1 MKSKISIAACLALL
15 LAISAGCSDN
25 DMLPEE
31 STSTTVQPTRGEV
44 SVPITIALGGSGAE
58 EGGRGSRACPPGRDS
73 RVAPPGTGS
82 SGSDNSHV
90 DDKDNGLEEVKGVN
104 AVRVVAFRR
113 RTSEDTQDFEYD
125 SKNDILLQ
133 NLTEEDVDKDDYYE
147 GQPHKHLVAKGNIS
161 ISQGY
166 DYRIVA
172 IAYNKD
178 ERAPYPYYDK
188 KLMVG
193 DNMFLIYSGTKYND
207 FCAKFAYYMVDEKK
221 GDEENNWRNYFA
233 YGKDDWW
240 QVSERMHDVACL
252 TRRLATIPQLFFGT
266 IHIKDDATRNPIIS
280 YTDFLPKAS
289 EEDTDNSTGGSGST
303 GKTED
308 TGKTDPPV
316 PSLTGTLYRGMA
328 EVVVNIKSSAFDE
341 NTNPEWYCLLADNVL
356 TKVGLRDYDDF
367 NHGSESVENTK
378 KSVENTKKKDETYGT
393 YTAVAYQ
400 KCETVGGI
408 ITLRAYLLPTKTH
421 LAVRVGLNAKPFAKN
436 RQVKAKDVSSADTAT
451 GVIVVDALDDLF
463 YLRRNHKY
471 VFNYTSDAGLSMD
484 YTLD

>member
-1 MKSKISIAACLALL
+1 MKTKIIIAASLSLL
-15 LAISAGCSDN
+15 LAIATGCSDT
-25 DMLPEE
+25 DMLPEDNNA
-31 STSTTVQPTRGEV
+31 STTEQPMQGVVR
-44 SVPITIALGGSGAE
+44 VPITIALGGSGAE
-58 EGGRGSRACPPGRDS
+58 EGSGGS
-73 RVAPPGTGS
+73 RVAPPGIDS

-90 DDKDNGLEEVKGVN
+90 DEKDDGLSETKGVN

-113 RTSEDTQDFEYD
+113 RTSDATQDFEYD
-125 SKNDILLQ
+125 PKNNILLE
-133 NLTEEDVDKDDYYE
+133 NLVEKDVGKDDYYE
-147 GQPHKHLVAKGNIS
+147 GLPHKHLVATGNVS

-178 ERAPYPYYDK
+178 EKAPYPYYGG

-193 DNMFLIYSGTKYND
+193 TNMLNLYSGTTYND
-207 FCAKFAYYMVDEKK
+207 FCAKFAYYMVDDKSDDRDNNWFGYLKK
-221 GDEENNWRNYFA
+221 G
-233 YGKDDWW
+233 KDYLGDLFPSLHS
-240 QVSERMHDVACL
+240 VDSL
-252 TRRLATIPQLFFGT
+252 TRRLATIPQIFFGV
-266 IHIKDDATRNPIIS
+266 IHIKDDATKNPIVS
-280 YTDFLPKAS
+280 YTDFLS
-289 EEDTDNSTGGSGST
+289 EKDS
-303 GKTED
+303 
-308 TGKTDPPV
+308 PI

-328 EVVVNIKSSAFDE
+328 EVVVNIKSTSYDKK
-341 NTNPEWYCLLADNVL
+341 TNPEWYCLLADNVL
-356 TKVGLRDYDDF
+356 TKVRLHDYDDF
-367 NHGSESVENTK
+367 KHGSEPVEKYKVDKN
-378 KSVENTKKKDETYGT
+378 TYGT

-400 KCETVGGI
+400 KCESVGDI

-436 RQVKAKDVSSADTAT
+436 RRVKAKDVSFADTAT

>member
-15 LAISAGCSDN
+15 LALSAGCTDN

-44 SVPITIALGGSGAE
+44 RVPITIALGGSGAE
-58 EGGRGSRACPPGRDS
+58 EGGRGS

-90 DDKDNGLEEVKGVN
+90 DDKDNGLEEVTGVN

-133 NLTEEDVDKDDYYE
+133 NLTPENVDKDDYYE

-161 ISQGY
+161 VSQGY

-178 ERAPYPYYDK
+178 ERAPYPYYSS

-193 DNMFLIYSGTKYND
+193 ENMFLLHPGTKYND
-207 FCAKFAYYMVDEKK
+207 FCAKFAYYMVDENKED
-221 GDEENNWRNYFA
+221 GEYNWRDYLKKE
-233 YGKDDWW
+233 KDYLGDLFPS
-240 QVSERMHDVACL
+240 VHNVACL

-280 YTDFLPKAS
+280 YTDFLPKAP
-289 EEDTDNSTGGSGST
+289 EEN
-303 GKTED
+303 
-308 TGKTDPPV
+308 TGKTDPSV

-328 EVVVNIKSSAFDE
+328 EVEVKIKSAALKTSAFGK

-356 TKVGLRDYDDF
+356 TKVGLCDYDNF
-367 NHGSESVENTK
+367 NHGSEPVENTTNN
-378 KSVENTKKKDETYGT
+378 EDTYGT

-400 KCETVGGI
+400 KCESVGDI

-421 LAVRVGLNAKPFAKN
+421 LAVRVGLNATPFAKN
-436 RQVKAKDVSSADTAT
+436 RRVKAKDVSSADTAT
-451 GVIVVDALDDLF
+451 GVIVVDAINDVF

-471 VFNYTSDAGLSMD
+471 VFNYTSDKVNFYDEAYMINGKD
-484 YTLD
+484 

>member
-15 LAISAGCSDN
+15 LALSTGCTDN

-44 SVPITIALGGSGAE
+44 RVPITIALGGSGAE
-58 EGGRGSRACPPGRDS
+58 EGGRGS

-90 DDKDNGLEEVKGVN
+90 DDKDNGLEEVTGVN

-161 ISQGY
+161 VSQGY

-178 ERAPYPYYDK
+178 ERAPYPYYGS

-193 DNMFLIYSGTKYND
+193 ENMFLLHPGTKYND
-207 FCAKFAYYMVDEKK
+207 FCAKFAYYMVDENKED
-221 GDEENNWRNYFA
+221 GEYNWRDYLKKI
-233 YGKDDWW
+233 KDRRWDLHPI
-240 QVSERMHDVACL
+240 VHNVACL

-266 IHIKDDATRNPIIS
+266 IHIKGDTTRNPIIS
-280 YTDFLPKAS
+280 YTDFLPKAL
-289 EEDTDNSTGGSGST
+289 EEDADSSTGGSGST
-303 GKTED
+303 GITED

-328 EVVVNIKSSAFDE
+328 EVVVNIKSSALD

-356 TKVGLRDYDDF
+356 TKVGLCDYDDF
-367 NHGSESVENTK
+367 NHGSEPVENTT
-378 KSVENTKKKDETYGT
+378 NTADTYGK

-400 KCETVGGI
+400 KCEVVGDI

-436 RQVKAKDVSSADTAT
+436 RRVKAKDVSSADTAT
-451 GVIVVDALDDLF
+451 GVIVVDALNDVF

>member
-15 LAISAGCSDN
+15 LALSAGCSDG

-31 STSTTVQPTRGEV
+31 SSSTTVQPSRGEV
-44 SVPITIALGGSGAE
+44 SVPITIVLGGSGAE
-58 EGGRGSRACPPGRDS
+58 EGGRGS

-113 RTSEDTQDFEYD
+113 RTSEETQDFEYD

-133 NLTEEDVDKDDYYE
+133 NLTQEKVDKDDYYE

-178 ERAPYPYYDK
+178 ERAPYPYYGS

-193 DNMFLIYSGTKYND
+193 ENMFLLHPGTKYND
-207 FCAKFAYYMVDEKK
+207 FCAKFAYYMVDENEDK
-221 GDEENNWRNYFA
+221 ENNWADYLKKE
-233 YGKDDWW
+233 KDYLVDLSPS
-240 QVSERMHDVACL
+240 VHNVACL

-280 YTDFLPKAS
+280 YTDFLPKAP
-289 EEDTDNSTGGSGST
+289 EEDADNSTGGSGST

-308 TGKTDPPV
+308 TGKADPPV
-316 PSLTGTLYRGMA
+316 PTLTGTLYRGMA
-328 EVVVNIKSSAFDE
+328 EVVVNIKSSALDKK
-341 NTNPEWYCLLADNVL
+341 TNPEWYCLLADNVL

-367 NHGSESVENTK
+367 NHGSEPVENTTNK
-378 KSVENTKKKDETYGT
+378 AYTYGT

-400 KCETVGGI
+400 KCEVVGDI

-451 GVIVVDALDDLF
+451 GVIVVDALDDVF

-471 VFNYTSDAGLSMD
+471 VFNYTSGKVDFYDEAYMINGKD
-484 YTLD
+484 

>member
-15 LAISAGCSDN
+15 LALSAGCTDN

-44 SVPITIALGGSGAE
+44 RVPITIALGGLGAE
-58 EGGRGSRACPPGRDS
+58 EGGRGS

-82 SGSDNSHV
+82 SGSDDSHV
-90 DDKDNGLEEVKGVN
+90 DDKDDGLEEVRGVN

-113 RTSEDTQDFEYD
+113 RTSEDSQDFEYD

-133 NLTEEDVDKDDYYE
+133 NLTEEYVDKDDYYE
-147 GQPHKHLVAKGNIS
+147 GQPHKHLVATGNVS
-161 ISQGY
+161 ISEGY

-178 ERAPYPYYDK
+178 EKAPYPYYGG

-193 DNMFLIYSGTKYND
+193 ANMLNLYNGTTYND
-207 FCAKFAYYMVDEKK
+207 FCAKFASYMVDEDKDK
-221 GDEENNWRNYFA
+221 ENNWADYLKKEKKFLGDHFPSVHN
-233 YGKDDWW
+233 
-240 QVSERMHDVACL
+240 VACL
-252 TRRLATIPQLFFGT
+252 TRRIATIPQIFFGV
-266 IHIKDDATRNPIIS
+266 IHIKDDATKNPIVS
-280 YTDFLPKAS
+280 YTDFLPKTP
-289 EEDTDNSTGGSGST
+289 EEDGDSSTGGSGST
-303 GKTED
+303 DK
-308 TGKTDPPV
+308 KAPPI

-328 EVVVNIKSSAFDE
+328 EVVVNIKSTSLDKK
-341 NTNPEWYCLLADNVL
+341 TNPEWYCLLADNVL

-378 KSVENTKKKDETYGT
+378 KKEETYGT

-400 KCETVGGI
+400 KCEKVGDI
-408 ITLRAYLLPTKTH
+408 ITLKAYLLPAKTH
-421 LAVRVGLNAKPFAKN
+421 LAVRVGYNAKPFAKN
-436 RQVKAKDVSSADTAT
+436 RQVKAKDVTFSDTAT
-451 GVIVVDALDDLF
+451 GVIVVDAIDDLF

-471 VFNYTSDAGLSMD
+471 VFNYTTDTGLSMD
-484 YTLD
+484 KNNTLD

>member
-15 LAISAGCSDN
+15 LALSAGCSDN

-31 STSTTVQPTRGEV
+31 NTSTTVQPSRGEV
-44 SVPITIALGGSGAE
+44 RVPITIALGGSVAE
-58 EGGRGSRACPPGRDS
+58 EGGRGSRACPPGRGS

-133 NLTEEDVDKDDYYE
+133 NLTEEYVDKDDYYE
-147 GQPHKHLVAKGNIS
+147 GQHHKHLVAKGNVS
-161 ISQGY
+161 VSQGY

-178 ERAPYPYYDK
+178 EPVPYPYYGS

-193 DNMFLIYSGTKYND
+193 DNMFRLYPGTKYND
-207 FCAKFAYYMVDEKK
+207 FCAKFAYYMVDENKEDVEYNWCDYLKK
-221 GDEENNWRNYFA
+221 K
-233 YGKDDWW
+233 KDHHWALHPS
-240 QVSERMHDVACL
+240 VHNVACL
-252 TRRLATIPQLFFGT
+252 TRRLAAIPQLFFGT
-266 IHIKDDATRNPIIS
+266 IHIKGDATRNPIIS
-280 YTDFLPKAS
+280 YTDFLPKAP

-303 GKTED
+303 DKTEN

-316 PSLTGTLYRGMA
+316 PSLTGILYRGMA
-328 EVVVNIKSSAFDE
+328 EVVVNIKSTSLDKK
-341 NTNPEWYCLLADNVL
+341 TNPEWYCLLADNVL

-367 NHGSESVENTK
+367 NHGSEPVEN
-378 KSVENTKKKDETYGT
+378 NTYGT

-400 KCETVGGI
+400 KCESVGDI

-421 LAVRVGLNAKPFAKN
+421 LAVRVGLNATPFAKN
-436 RQVKAKDVSSADTAT
+436 RRVKAKDVSFADTAT
-451 GVIVVDALDDLF
+451 GVIVVDALDDVF

-471 VFNYTSDAGLSMD
+471 VFNYTSDKVNFYDEAYMINGNN
-484 YTLD
+484 

>member
-15 LAISAGCSDN
+15 LAISAGCTDN

-178 ERAPYPYYDK
+178 EKAPYPYYDG

-193 DNMFLIYSGTKYND
+193 ANMLNLYNGTTYND
-207 FCAKFAYYMVDEKK
+207 FCAKFAYYMVDEYKED
-221 GDEENNWRNYFA
+221 GENNWRGYLKWKKASYLPPSVHN
-233 YGKDDWW
+233 
-240 QVSERMHDVACL
+240 VNCL

-266 IHIKDDATRNPIIS
+266 IHIKGDATRNPIIS
-280 YTDFLPKAS
+280 YTDFLPKAP
-289 EEDTDNSTGGSGST
+289 EEN
-303 GKTED
+303 
-308 TGKTDPPV
+308 TGKTDPSV
-316 PSLTGTLYRGMA
+316 PSLTGILYRGMA
-328 EVVVNIKSSAFDE
+328 EVVVNIKSAALDKD
-341 NTNPEWYCLLADNVL
+341 TNPEWYCLLADNVL
-356 TKVGLRDYDDF
+356 TKVGLCDYDDF
-367 NHGSESVENTK
+367 NHGSEPVENTK
-378 KSVENTKKKDETYGT
+378 NIAATYGT

-400 KCETVGGI
+400 KCESVGDI

-421 LAVRVGLNAKPFAKN
+421 LAVRVRLNATPFAKN
-436 RQVKAKDVSSADTAT
+436 RRVKAKDVSFADTAT
-451 GVIVVDALDDLF
+451 GVIVVDAINDVF

-471 VFNYTSDAGLSMD
+471 VFNYTSDKVNFYDEAYMINGKD
-484 YTLD
+484 